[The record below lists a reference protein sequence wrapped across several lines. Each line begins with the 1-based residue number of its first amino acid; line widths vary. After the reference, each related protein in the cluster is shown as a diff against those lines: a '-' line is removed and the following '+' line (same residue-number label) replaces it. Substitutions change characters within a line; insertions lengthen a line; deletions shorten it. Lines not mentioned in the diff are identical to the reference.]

1 MSRDR
6 LQEFQVGAQQ
16 YSPVRTE
23 APTFH
28 PYEHERQQQQQQQEP
43 FHQQP
48 SQQWQQSALVPPQE
62 PPPPQQYEMNTLN
75 NSDGS
80 LFMFHQETLHVER
93 LIDLVSQ
100 KLDNIDKLNQ
110 RTLQAVGEEQ
120 IKRCQ
125 SERDHQSEEI
135 DQDIQTTQQA
145 LEKVTNENQ
154 QLPATSSEAQS
165 RRGKATALTR
175 KFQEVIAHYQ
185 DVENAYLLK
194 SRDRLRRQYKVA
206 RPLASDD
213 EIEQAMDE
221 ERAGQVFTQS
231 LLMTNRMG
239 DARRVVYEVESR
251 QQEMRTVEKK
261 VLELN
266 ALFIRLNEMLHA
278 QQEVMDNIDV
288 HVNETLADTTAANQQ
303 VGEAITSRK
312 RIRKKLWI
320 VLIIIILIIIAVV
333 LAVTLSVT

>member
-6 LQEFQVGAQQ
+6 LQEFRLGAQQ

-23 APTFH
+23 APTFP
-28 PYEHERQQQQQQQEP
+28 PYEHERLQQEQQQQELFP
-43 FHQQP
+43 QQP
-48 SQQWQQSALVPPQE
+48 SQQWQPPPPPQE

-75 NSDGS
+75 PDGS
-80 LFMFHQETLHVER
+80 ILTFHQETLHVER
-93 LIDLVSQ
+93 LIEVVNQ
-100 KLDNIDKLNQ
+100 KVQNIDRLNQ

-125 SERDHQSEEI
+125 SERDHESEQI
-135 DQDIQTTQQA
+135 DQELRMAQQA
-145 LEKVTNENQ
+145 LEKVTAENQ
-154 QLPATSSEAQS
+154 QLPTTNSEAQS
-165 RRGKATALTR
+165 RRGKTTALTR
-175 KFQEVIAHYQ
+175 KLQETIAHYQ

-206 RPLASDD
+206 RPLAADD
-213 EIEQAMDE
+213 EVEQALDD
-221 ERAGQVFTQS
+221 ERAGQIFTQS
-231 LLMTNRMG
+231 LLTTNRMG

-266 ALFIRLNEMLHA
+266 ALFIRLNEMLNA

-288 HVNETLADTTAANQQ
+288 HVDETLADTTAANQQ
-303 VGEAITSRK
+303 VEEAITIRK
-312 RIRKKLWI
+312 RTRKKLWI
-320 VLIIIILIIIAVV
+320 VAIIVLLIIIAIV